1 MHAKHAASIRAYEA
15 GKAQNI
21 HISKDPKKKSADT
34 QQQAKSNT
42 ADDGLSYAEKKTRG
56 KLERKLRNQLK
67 KQEGIIQS
75 KEAETA
81 ALDAEIAGVDTNNRQ
96 RLTELAYQYETVQR
110 ELNEAMEI
118 WTETG
123 VLLEE
128 FS

>member
-1 MHAKHAASIRAYEA
+1 MASVMLRK
-15 GKAQNI
+15 KA
-21 HISKDPKKKSADT
+21 
-34 QQQAKSNT
+34 
-42 ADDGLSYAEKKTRG
+42 RG

-75 KEAETA
+75 KEAETK

-110 ELNEAMEI
+110 ELNEAMET